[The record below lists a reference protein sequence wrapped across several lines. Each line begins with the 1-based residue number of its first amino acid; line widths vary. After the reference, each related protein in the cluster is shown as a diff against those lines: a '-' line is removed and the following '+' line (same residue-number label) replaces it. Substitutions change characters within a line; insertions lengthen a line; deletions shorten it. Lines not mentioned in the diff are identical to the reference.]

1 MNTLDKLN
9 MMKQIEEANRN
20 HVEEWKRRNM
30 KIWVA
35 EFAFIDRDGV
45 KHEWNY
51 GKKGF
56 DHDHDNFGYQVEALN
71 IEEALTKAKEQIS
84 AMAGNR
90 DWQYWTI
97 TDIGICNDNIW

>member
-1 MNTLDKLN
+1 MNIKDKLDL
-9 MMKQIEEANRN
+9 MKQIKENNRK
-20 HVEEWKRRNM
+20 HVEDWKRENM

-35 EFAFIDRDGV
+35 DYGFIDRDGN
-45 KHEWNY
+45 KHESDLN
-51 GKKGF
+51 G
-56 DHDHDNFGYQVEALN
+56 HDMNDFQIQVEALN
-71 IEEALTKAKEQIS
+71 IREALEKAEEQVS